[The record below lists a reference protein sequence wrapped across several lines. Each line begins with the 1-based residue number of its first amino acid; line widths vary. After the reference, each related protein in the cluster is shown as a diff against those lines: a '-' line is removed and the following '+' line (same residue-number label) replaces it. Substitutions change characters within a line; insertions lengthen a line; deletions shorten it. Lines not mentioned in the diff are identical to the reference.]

1 MKVIA
6 LIPAAGMGKR
16 MQAGINKQY
25 LLIGGIPIV
34 GRTIALFE
42 ETPYVDDI
50 YVITPEQEIAYCRSE
65 IVERY
70 GFAKVRAI
78 IPGGRERQHS
88 VLNGL
93 RAINGTSEDSVI
105 LIHDGVRPFINGEI
119 LEQAVTVARD
129 YDGALVAVPAK
140 DTVKV
145 VTDGIVRETPTRETI
160 WLAQTPQ
167 AFRYG
172 IIRTAHEMADA
183 EGFLGTDD
191 ASLVERMGR
200 EVHVVLGD
208 YRNIKITTP
217 EDLVLAEA
225 FLKTLSADYAD

>member
-25 LLIGGIPIV
+25 LQLGGMPIV
-34 GRTIALFE
+34 GRTISLFQDA
-42 ETPYVDDI
+42 PCVDDI
-50 YVITPEQEIAYCRSE
+50 YVITPEQEIPYCRTE
-65 IVERY
+65 IVAQY
-70 GFAKVRAI
+70 GFTKVRAI
-78 IPGGRERQHS
+78 VPGGKERQNS

-93 RAINGTSEDSVI
+93 RALDGTAEDAVI
-105 LIHDGVRPFINGEI
+105 LIHDGVRPFIGNHI
-119 LEQAVTVARD
+119 LEHAVATARD
-129 YDGALVAVPAK
+129 HDGALVAVPVK
-140 DTVKV
+140 DTVKIVEAGV
-145 VTDGIVRETPTRETI
+145 VRDTPPRETI

-172 IIRTAHEMADA
+172 IIRAAHEMADA

-200 EVHVVLGD
+200 EVHIVLGD

-217 EDLVLAEA
+217 EDLLLAET
-225 FLKTLSADYAD
+225 FLNV

>member
-6 LIPAAGMGKR
+6 LIPAAGSGKR

-25 LLIGGIPIV
+25 LQIGGMPIV
-34 GRTIALFE
+34 GRTIAVFE
-42 ETPYVDDI
+42 EMPFVDDI
-50 YVITPEQEIAYCRSE
+50 YVITPEQEIPFCRIE
-65 IVERY
+65 VVERY
-70 GFAKVRAI
+70 GFSKVRAI
-78 IPGGRERQHS
+78 VPGGKERQNS

-93 RAINGTSEDSVI
+93 RAIDGTEENAVI
-105 LIHDGVRPFINGEI
+105 LIHDGVRPFISRHI
-119 LEQAVTVARD
+119 LEHAVATARE
-129 YDGALVAVPAK
+129 YDGALVAVPVK

-145 VTDGIVRETPTRETI
+145 VRDGIVRDTPQRETI

-172 IIRTAHEMADA
+172 VIRAAHEMADA

-191 ASLVERMGR
+191 ASLVERMGS
-200 EVHVVLGD
+200 EVHIVLGD

-225 FLKTLSADYAD
+225 FLKVSV

>member
-16 MQAGINKQY
+16 MLAGINKQY
-25 LLIGGIPIV
+25 LFIDGMPIV
-34 GRTIALFE
+34 ARTIRVFE
-42 ETPYVDDI
+42 EMPFVDDI
-50 YVITPEQEIAYCRSE
+50 YVVIPEQEIPFCRE
-65 IVERY
+65 EVVERY
-70 GFAKVRAI
+70 GFTKVRAI
-78 IPGGRERQHS
+78 VPGGKERQNS

-93 RAINGTSEDSVI
+93 RAIDGTDEDAVI
-105 LIHDGVRPFINGEI
+105 LIHDGVRPFISRHI
-119 LEQAVTVARD
+119 LEHAVAAARD

-145 VTDGIVRETPTRETI
+145 VEDGIVRDTPPRETI

-167 AFRYG
+167 SFRYG
-172 IIRTAHEMADA
+172 VIRAAHEMADA

-191 ASLVERMGR
+191 ASLVERMGN

-225 FLKTLSADYAD
+225 FLKAV